1 MKPLFV
7 LLALTLTS
15 PAVAQTSEDYAKMSR
30 KVWSLF
36 ECTVLAS
43 YTKDNMEA
51 ERLFQLGYENG
62 KTFIE
67 ALKAGKVKNEDLR
80 KHMPWA
86 MGEKLSGPSTEFA
99 LGRLYESIQ
108 DYTIEEIWKDASS
121 DEDLRKTKALTTY
134 QKQNCSFLR

>member
-1 MKPLFV
+1 MKPLYV
-7 LLALTLTS
+7 LAFLAS
-15 PAVAQTSEDYAKMSR
+15 PAVAQNSEDYAQMSR

-43 YTKDNMEA
+43 YTKNGTEA
-51 ERLFQLGYENG
+51 EKHFQLGYQTG

-86 MGEKLSGPSTEFA
+86 MGEKLNGPSIEFA

-108 DYTIEEIWKDASS
+108 DYTIEEIWKDTASS
-121 DEDLRKTKALTTY
+121 EDLRKTKALTTY
-134 QKQNCSFLR
+134 QKQNCAFLK